1 MYVYIYLYVYRYIC
15 QARYYKKYVRLLDDI
30 LCLVNVSCRLIL

>member
-15 QARYYKKYVRLLDDI
+15 QARYFKEYVRLLDGI
-30 LCLVNVSCRLIL
+30 LCLLNVSC